1 MSVLVL
7 YPASG
12 IITGGGIIMSQNQT
26 ANKFSTG
33 TLVGLG
39 ILTAI
44 VVVLQFIASAIK
56 FGPFSITLVLAP
68 IIIGAAFYGWKA
80 GAWLGAVFGITV
92 LLSGDAAA
100 FLTINAPGTIITCVL
115 KGALAGAAAGL
126 VYKLIE
132 NKSKLG
138 AVITAGVVC
147 PVVNTGVFLLGC
159 LLFFLD
165 TVKEWGAGAGYE
177 NVGAYFLFGFV
188 GLNFVVELVINLVL
202 STAIVRI
209 LNVVRKGASA

>member
-1 MSVLVL
+1 MSN
-7 YPASG
+7 S
-12 IITGGGIIMSQNQT
+12 
-26 ANKFSTG
+26 KFNTRAM
-33 TLVGLG
+33 VGLG
-39 ILTAI
+39 VLTAI
-44 VVVLQFIASAIK
+44 VVVLQFVASAIK

-68 IIIGAAFYGWKA
+68 IIIGAALYGWQA
-80 GAWLGAVFGITV
+80 GAWLGAVFGVVV

-100 FLTINAPGTIITCVL
+100 FLAINAPGTIITCVL

-126 VYKLIE
+126 VYKAIE
-132 NKSKLG
+132 PKNATLG
-138 AVITAGVVC
+138 VITAGIVC
-147 PVVNTGVFLLGC
+147 PVVNTGVFLIGC

-188 GLNFVVELVINLVL
+188 GLNFVVELAINLVL

-209 LNVVRKGASA
+209 LSIIRKGETA